1 MRRRHAVAAVGA
13 LLAAL
18 AVLVPSGFSASAKT
32 ERGAFAN
39 NRVVSTQHRHG
50 VPFTALD
57 LALIVGGGGG
67 LIAAGAGLRRAAVKR
82 A

>member
-1 MRRRHAVAAVGA
+1 MRRHHAVAAVGA

-18 AVLVPSGFSASAKT
+18 AVVVPSGVSAPAKT

-39 NRVVSTQHRHG
+39 NRVVAEQHRNG

-57 LALIVGGGGG
+57 VALIVGGGGG
-67 LIAAGAGLRRAAVKR
+67 LIAAGAGLRRAAVKK